1 MNEKV
6 EALAKIQKQ
15 LQYMIIAMLIFTI
28 VAFACAIKFRQ
39 YSFVF
44 MLLLLALYLFG
55 YRGLVRKYK
64 KGVKTATM
72 EESFRS
78 FFKNIVYEEKG
89 GSYKKDFIGAHFLP
103 TEKEENLLIRDTLR
117 GTYQAKPACIM
128 DVTSDY
134 FTTKTKKDNK
144 VEKTTTFLSGCYFS
158 IHLRKEFTGSC
169 MLWSKNC
176 LEDSAMKR
184 YFAELQQ
191 IDAPNGLAKDF
202 YLFTPNAEEMPKL
215 SDEFISE
222 LLRLYEYT
230 PGEVAVQIT
239 GDKLRIFIR
248 NRFLFLRKVE
258 IKYAVSAQM
267 LKANPFPEMQ
277 YLLRVADALQK

>member
-6 EALAKIQKQ
+6 AALEKIQKQ
-15 LQYMIIAMLIFTI
+15 LQYMIIAMLVSTLA
-28 VAFACAIKFRQ
+28 AFICLIKFRQ

-44 MLLLLALYLFG
+44 VLLLLGLYLFG
-55 YRGLVRKYK
+55 FRRLVRQYK

-89 GSYKKDFIGAHFLP
+89 NAYKQDIIDAHFLP
-103 TEKEENLLIRDTLR
+103 VEKKEHMLIRDSLY
-117 GTYQAKPACIM
+117 GTYQARPAYIM
-128 DVTSDY
+128 DVTTDY
-134 FTTKTKKDNK
+134 LVGSKTS
-144 VEKTTTFLSGCYFS
+144 FLSGCYFS
-158 IHLRKEFTGSC
+158 IHLRKEFSGSC
-169 MLWSKNC
+169 MLLSKNC
-176 LEDSAMKR
+176 LEASALER
-184 YFAELQQ
+184 YFKDLHH
-191 IDAPNGLAKDF
+191 IDAPSGLAKDF
-202 YLFTPNAEEMPKL
+202 YLFTPNADEMSKL
-215 SDEFISE
+215 PDEFISE

-239 GDKLRIFIR
+239 GDQLRIFIR

-277 YLLRVADALQK
+277 YLLRAADALQK